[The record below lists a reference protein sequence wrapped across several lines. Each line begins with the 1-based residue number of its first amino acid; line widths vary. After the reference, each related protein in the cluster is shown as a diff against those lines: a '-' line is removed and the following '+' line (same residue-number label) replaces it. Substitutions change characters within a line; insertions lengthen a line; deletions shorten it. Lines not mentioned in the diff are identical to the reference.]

1 MDTLIKFAFQ
11 LGMQYRIYIPLV
23 DAVLSKHR
31 LTIPPYEQMV
41 LNIRSGKFTEELDVS
56 NLQTTGL
63 GAENSRKR
71 MNARRAREL
80 AQRDQQQQSP
90 SVDAAGKGRS
100 ATAAIEDIRRAWL
113 HPGARRISTEDWLEW
128 LRKFNVDL
136 IKDSPALALR
146 SCYHIANASN
156 TVARDLFNPAFL
168 THWNEL
174 TTEQQKVRTCFVK

>member
-23 DAVLSKHR
+23 EGVLNKHR
-31 LTIPPYEQMV
+31 LSFPYYEQVV
-41 LNIRSGKFTEELDVS
+41 LNIRSGQFTEEQDVS
-56 NLQTTGL
+56 NLQTSGM
-63 GAENSRKR
+63 GPENSRRK

-100 ATAAIEDIRRAWL
+100 ATAAFEDIRRAWIYAG
-113 HPGARRISTEDWLEW
+113 PRRISTEDWLEW

-136 IKDSPALALR
+136 IKDSPAYALR
-146 SCYHIANASN
+146 SCFHIAQACN
-156 TVARDLFNPAFL
+156 TVARDLLNPAFL
-168 THWNEL
+168 THWNDL
-174 TTEQQKVRTCFVK
+174 SPEQQKVSTRFV